1 MVEPKETQSSELR
14 YIDLE
19 KQIWREIL
27 TFSDIRILK
36 EKLKKQSK
44 ISGEG
49 MSDSYALQ
57 KAKDIQYCIK
67 QAHEYFKSSK
77 VASISIKPTLIYY
90 AIINLAAAIIIIKK
104 REKSLNSMR
113 EAHGLKDKIP
123 DKLKNGDSGISRD
136 DILLISA
143 EFQDSGTFTELLGLD
158 LSEYFILP
166 IKHNSSSDTTKDF
179 VQKIN
184 FSLINPDVRELNLS
198 TLFSNIPEI
207 WKENRLSLK
216 KESKIYLG
224 EAILNN
230 ENITCR
236 ISKELITIEEI
247 NKNFSLTENSTV
259 AESNNNFFFTL
270 PKNTY
275 TTSTPLTKRDIIGNQ
290 YLTADRN
297 NDVVAG
303 DFILYYATFFILGS
317 LSRYKPSLWRFMI
330 EDSMHGLNTIPEIL
344 CDSAYIKMPLYF
356 LMELDNNFY
365 KI

>member
-1 MVEPKETQSSELR
+1 MINPKEANSSELR
-14 YIDLE
+14 YINLE
-19 KQIWREIL
+19 KQIWREIFTL
-27 TFSDIRILK
+27 SDIRILK

-44 ISGEG
+44 IDGEK

-123 DKLKNGDSGISRD
+123 DNLKNGDSGINRD

-143 EFQDSGTFTELLGLD
+143 EFQDSGTFTELLSLD

-166 IKHNSSSDTTKDF
+166 IKHNSGGDTTKDF
-179 VQKIN
+179 LQTVN
-184 FSLINPDVRELNLS
+184 FSITNPNTKELNLLS
-198 TLFSNIPEI
+198 LFGNIPEI

-224 EAILNN
+224 EAVLNN

-247 NKNFSLTENSTV
+247 NRNFNLTTDSKV

-270 PKNTY
+270 PKSSYANC
-275 TTSTPLTKRDIIGNQ
+275 TPLTKRDIIGNQ
-290 YLTADRN
+290 YLTADKN
-297 NDVVAG
+297 NTVVTG
-303 DFILYYATFFILGS
+303 DFILYYVTFFILGS

-344 CDSAYIKMPLYF
+344 CDSAYVKMPLYF

>member
-1 MVEPKETQSSELR
+1 MVNPKETGSSELR
-14 YIDLE
+14 YNDLE
-19 KQIWREIL
+19 KQIWREIF
-27 TFSDIRILK
+27 TISDIRILK
-36 EKLKKQSK
+36 EKLKRQSK
-44 ISGEG
+44 INGEA

-90 AIINLAAAIIIIKK
+90 AIINLAAALIIIKK

-123 DKLKNGDSGISRD
+123 DNLKNGDSGINRD

-143 EFQDSGTFTELLGLD
+143 EFQDSGTFTELLSLN

-166 IKHNSSSDTTKDF
+166 IKHSSTIDTTKDF
-179 VQKIN
+179 LQNIN
-184 FSLINPDVRELNLS
+184 FSLKYPTVKELNLLN
-198 TLFSNIPEI
+198 LFGNIPEI

-216 KESKIYLG
+216 KKSKIYLG
-224 EAILNN
+224 EAILSN

-236 ISKELITIEEI
+236 ISKELIDIEEI
-247 NKNFSLTENSTV
+247 NRNFSLATNSTV

-270 PKNTY
+270 PKNIY
-275 TTSTPLTKRDIIGNQ
+275 ADCTPLTKRDIMGNQ
-290 YLTADRN
+290 YLTADKN
-297 NDVVAG
+297 NSVITG

-344 CDSAYIKMPLYF
+344 CDSAYVKMPLYF